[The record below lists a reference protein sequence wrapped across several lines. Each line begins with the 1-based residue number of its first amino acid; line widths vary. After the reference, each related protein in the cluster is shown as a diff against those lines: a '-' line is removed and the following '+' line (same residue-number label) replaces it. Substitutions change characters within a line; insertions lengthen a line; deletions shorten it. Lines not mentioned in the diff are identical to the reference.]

1 MSELYNISSSP
12 HIRAKDTSAKIMLYV
27 IIALLPASIF
37 GVYNFGLRAL
47 LLIAVCIASCVAS
60 EWIFEKIVHKKSTIT
75 DFSAVLTGLLL
86 ALNLPH
92 TLPIWQ
98 AVLGSIFAIVIVK
111 MLFGGLGQNFMNPAL
126 GARCFLLVSFASTMT
141 SFTYDG
147 VTGATPLALMRN
159 GESVDTM
166 KMFLGTT
173 AGTIGET
180 SVIALL
186 IGAVFLL
193 LMGVIDLRI
202 PGSYL
207 ITFVVF
213 LLIFSG
219 KGFDVNYIAAQL
231 CGGGLMLG
239 AFFMATDY
247 VTSPITPSGKIIYGI
262 LDILVNVFRS
272 FPFIILMVIVIPFTR
287 MIAGKAIGTK
297 AALVPLTI
305 SAIPFVARVIESALR
320 SVDHGLIEAAR
331 SFGAGDLQIIFR
343 VYLKEA
349 LPAILSGITLTM
361 ISLIGYSAMGGAIG
375 AGGLG
380 DVAIRYGYQ
389 AYKMPYLISTSIVL
403 IIFVQVIQS
412 VGNLLY
418 KKLS

>member
-1 MSELYNISSSP
+1 MY
-12 HIRAKDTSAKIMLYV
+12 DVIMKAFGQTVYMV
-27 IIALLPASIF
+27 IGSTIFSVILGFIPAI
-37 GVYNFGLRAL
+37 VLTVTAPDGLRP
-47 LLIAVCIASCVAS
+47 
-60 EWIFEKIVHKKSTIT
+60 
-75 DFSAVLTGLLL
+75 
-86 ALNLPH
+86 N
-92 TLPIWQ
+92 
-98 AVLGSIFAIVIVK
+98 
-111 MLFGGLGQNFMNPAL
+111 
-126 GARCFLLVSFASTMT
+126 
-141 SFTYDG
+141 
-147 VTGATPLALMRN
+147 
-159 GESVDTM
+159 
-166 KMFLGTT
+166 
-173 AGTIGET
+173 
-180 SVIALL
+180 
-186 IGAVFLL
+186 
-193 LMGVIDLRI
+193 
-202 PGSYL
+202 
-207 ITFVVF
+207 
-213 LLIFSG
+213 
-219 KGFDVNYIAAQL
+219 
-231 CGGGLMLG
+231 
-239 AFFMATDY
+239 
-247 VTSPITPSGKIIYGI
+247 KIIYGI

-361 ISLIGYSAMGGAIG
+361 ISLIAMGGAIG

>member
-1 MSELYNISSSP
+1 MY
-12 HIRAKDTSAKIMLYV
+12 DVIMKAFGQTVYMV
-27 IIALLPASIF
+27 IGSTIFSVILGFIPAI
-37 GVYNFGLRAL
+37 VLTVTAPDGLRP
-47 LLIAVCIASCVAS
+47 
-60 EWIFEKIVHKKSTIT
+60 
-75 DFSAVLTGLLL
+75 
-86 ALNLPH
+86 N
-92 TLPIWQ
+92 
-98 AVLGSIFAIVIVK
+98 
-111 MLFGGLGQNFMNPAL
+111 
-126 GARCFLLVSFASTMT
+126 
-141 SFTYDG
+141 
-147 VTGATPLALMRN
+147 
-159 GESVDTM
+159 
-166 KMFLGTT
+166 
-173 AGTIGET
+173 
-180 SVIALL
+180 
-186 IGAVFLL
+186 
-193 LMGVIDLRI
+193 
-202 PGSYL
+202 
-207 ITFVVF
+207 
-213 LLIFSG
+213 
-219 KGFDVNYIAAQL
+219 
-231 CGGGLMLG
+231 
-239 AFFMATDY
+239 
-247 VTSPITPSGKIIYGI
+247 KIIYGI

-272 FPFIILMVIVIPFTR
+272 FPFIILMVIV
-287 MIAGKAIGTK
+287 IAGKAIGTK